1 MTTFVRRTIAIAALI
16 IVTLITGILTTPPAP
31 SAADDGGGTIVWKQN
46 CPWRAEIQV
55 RQDGNDLIVFCL
67 QYR

>member
-16 IVTLITGILTTPPAP
+16 IVTLITGILTTPPVP
-31 SAADDGGGTIVWKQN
+31 SAADGGGTILWKQN

>member
-1 MTTFVRRTIAIAALI
+1 MNTFVRRTLTVAALI

-31 SAADDGGGTIVWKQN
+31 SAAGGDNILWKQV

-55 RQDGNDLIVFCL
+55 RQDGNDLLVFCL